1 MTAASTASPSAE
13 GPGEKIEWTDG
24 GSNSEPAD
32 YERVHEAY
40 WQHLSKPKATQSTV
54 TTPGFGD
61 VTCSDVELLEA
72 VPASKVPKLLKQR
85 SRL

>member
-1 MTAASTASPSAE
+1 MKVALGAGSVT
-13 GPGEKIEWTDG
+13 IDG
-24 GSNSEPAD
+24 GSHVLVVAD
-32 YERVHEAY
+32 G
-40 WQHLSKPKATQSTV
+40 KPKATQSTV